1 MADWRAKAKKVDVID
16 EDRAAFA
23 APEAPA
29 APAAPAPEP
38 TEAELEAMKQ
48 AELEKR
54 IAKRPM
60 GEGSFATGLKQGA
73 TLSFAD
79 EIAGAAGALGALA
92 GDATLAEVPDYYR
105 QARDEERKRL
115 EESRQADPLLTG
127 AGQVAGSLLLPGAG
141 AAGAARGGLA
151 PAMAAGAGL
160 GAVTGAASGVGEAK
174 TLAPQDLAA
183 PVMTGAGVGAL
194 FGGAAPLVGTVL
206 RPAARAVQA
215 PLARAGER
223 ADELRVL
230 TAAGATGGS
239 INAPR
244 VLQEAQRVPGG
255 VPEMARVLRESGISR
270 GVTTTSGV
278 LRRAQQARAASG
290 ADIGRLIQEATD
302 AGGTVDAAK
311 LVATLRASAD
321 EAVAGMGGVSDV
333 ARQQAAALQRLA
345 DRIQQ
350 AAPTGKATFEEVK
363 SLSQQLGADAGEA
376 YLARAMGRPV
386 TGKAEA
392 LMGTRRA
399 AEGAIDAGMEA
410 AGRSST
416 PYREARRLNQ
426 VARIA
431 EETAETS
438 LGRAG
443 KNNLLGLTDAA
454 LLAGGGPTAALA
466 AGRKALTPVSAGL
479 RATGAETARSSAEAL
494 ERLLAQGPTGA
505 LGRTGGALTGAT
517 VGAMEAPVSV
527 QAGAEASPLE
537 GYTSEEQALARDL
550 LTKGLGIDEVM
561 SILGPPSS
569 MSRPALRTQP
579 SAAR

>member
-1 MADWRAKAKKVDVID
+1 
-16 EDRAAFA
+16 
-23 APEAPA
+23 
-29 APAAPAPEP
+29 
-38 TEAELEAMKQ
+38 MKQ

-54 IAKRPM
+54 IAARPM

-79 EIAGAAGALGALA
+79 ELAGAAGALGAFA
-92 GDATLAEVPDYYR
+92 GDAKLSDLPDYYR

-115 EESRQADPLLTG
+115 DESRQADPLLTG
-127 AGQVAGSLLLPGAG
+127 VGQVGGSLLLPGLG
-141 AAGAARGGLA
+141 AAGSGGSLGSAMLQGARVGAA
-151 PAMAAGAGL
+151 
-160 GAVTGAASGVGEAK
+160 TGAAAGVGEAK
-174 TLAPQDLAA
+174 SLDAKDVVPAVVGGAAFGGLA
-183 PVMTGAGVGAL
+183 
-194 FGGAAPLVGTVL
+194 GGAAPVVGAAL
-206 RPAARAVQA
+206 RPAARAIQA
-215 PLARAGER
+215 PLAKAGER

-230 TAAGATGGS
+230 TTAGATGGA

-244 VLQEAQRVPGG
+244 VLQEAERVPGG
-255 VPEMARVLRESGISR
+255 IPEMARVLRESGISR

-311 LVATLRASAD
+311 LVATLRSSAD
-321 EAVAGMGGVSDV
+321 EVLSGMGGVSEV
-333 ARQQAAALQRLA
+333 NRQQAAALQRIA

-363 SLSQQLGADAGEA
+363 SLSTQLGADAGEA
-376 YLARAMGRPV
+376 YMARAMGRPL

-392 LMGTRRA
+392 LMDTRRA
-399 AEGAIDAGMEA
+399 SEGAIDAGMEA

-426 VARIA
+426 VSRIA

-438 LGRAG
+438 LGRAN

-454 LLAGGGPTAALA
+454 LLGGGGLPGAALA

-479 RATGAETARSSAEAL
+479 RATGAETSKGAAEAL
-494 ERLLAQGPTGA
+494 QRMLAQGPTGS
-505 LGRTGGALTGAT
+505 LGRTGGGLLGAT
-517 VGAMEAPVSV
+517 VGAMEEPVSV
-527 QAGAEASPLE
+527 APVQAYSDED
-537 GYTSEEQALARDL
+537 QALAADL
-550 LTKGLGIDEVM
+550 LSRGMSPEEVA
-561 SILGPPSS
+561 SILGPPQSTTTQSS
-569 MSRPALRTQP
+569 MNRPVLRARP